1 MCSEMKQEIR
11 GIRCFASCRAGGGC
25 CCTSVLLAAANRNWL
40 VLSFNPFPWATNQ
53 QRNPPKEWSG
63 GSFDI
68 IVQDRIVVG
77 RKSVGIWHQ
86 ITLNTLADYGSLFL
100 CIDVEVCAKGAEII
114 FISKTRH
121 LIAKENKHKT
131 SYGSFC
137 FIYYSLAWIAT
148 PRVKC
153 ALCCY
158 SCYMLVLQIGF

>member
-1 MCSEMKQEIR
+1 MFCILSCGWWLLLHQRFARRSQQKLISAQLQPLLFRERLISSAIPRRNDLEAHLISLCKTESWLGEKVLEYDIEIM
-11 GIRCFASCRAGGGC
+11 
-25 CCTSVLLAAANRNWL
+25 
-40 VLSFNPFPWATNQ
+40 
-53 QRNPPKEWSG
+53 
-63 GSFDI
+63 
-68 IVQDRIVVG
+68 
-77 RKSVGIWHQ
+77 
-86 ITLNTLADYGSLFL
+86 LNTLADYSSLFL

-131 SYGSFC
+131 LHGSFC

-153 ALCCY
+153 ALCCC